1 MPRVSPELD
10 RPAQRGWAG
19 RAARALAAAVLLAP
33 LASRPAQG
41 VPPRTPCTGRY
52 ADTLA
57 GMVPVARERE
67 SRPSADWVYCLRA
80 TATYEHVA
88 YRRGGKLVH
97 EYVTKVRHGTG
108 FAVRSRD
115 GEWLVATNH
124 HVIAFPEVTG
134 DGQDL
139 EGIPA
144 GSRRVRVDVRIVA
157 SEAEPESAAQPVLR
171 PVIADEPLD
180 IAVLASRDPLRV
192 MPYRL
197 GRSADLRV
205 GNAVLAR
212 GYPLGAFPAANAG
225 RVIGLGQRDVE
236 RGWDHE
242 DFAVDALLNLGSSGS
257 PVLAVSCETGEP
269 ELVGVYHAGY
279 RNAQGLNVVIAVD
292 QLRGVLEEL
301 RAPARAVAGQELE
314 GDPAEARAALRQGPL
329 LFPFGGRAVRAER
342 GGESVRFAVL
352 DATFPLSVRVELTV
366 VDRAAPA
373 DGRAAELRE
382 ALWAQ
387 LALVV
392 RYRAAESAADARR
405 RPGARERLAARIH
418 QGEEEQQQLLAALRA
433 GADGFSEITRHDR
446 DPAARAQGEP
456 RNPAAPPPVEV
467 ILGSW

>member
-1 MPRVSPELD
+1 MPLAV
-10 RPAQRGWAG
+10 
-19 RAARALAAAVLLAP
+19 RAFAAVALLAP

-41 VPPRTPCTGRY
+41 APARPPCTGRY

-57 GMVPVARERE
+57 TMTAASRERE

-80 TATYEHVA
+80 TATYEHVQ

-97 EYVTKVRHGTG
+97 EYVTKIRHGTG
-108 FAVRSRD
+108 FGIRQRN
-115 GEWLVATNH
+115 GEWLVATNQ
-124 HVIAFPEVTG
+124 HVVAFPEVTG

-139 EGIPA
+139 EGVPA
-144 GSRRVRVDVRIVA
+144 GSRRVRIDVRIVA
-157 SEAEPESAAQPVLR
+157 NEADPESAAQPVLR
-171 PVIADEPLD
+171 PVLVDEPLD
-180 IAVLASRDPLRV
+180 IAVLASHEPLRT

-257 PVLAVSCETGEP
+257 PVLAVACDTGEP
-269 ELVGVYHAGY
+269 EIVGVYHAGY

-292 QLRGVLEEL
+292 QLRSVLEDL
-301 RAPARAVAGQELE
+301 RAPARPVAAAVPD
-314 GDPAEARAALRQGPL
+314 GDPAEARAALRGGPV

-342 GGESVRFAVL
+342 QGDAVRFSLL
-352 DATFPLSVRVELTV
+352 DAGFPLSARVELTV
-366 VDRAAPA
+366 LDRGAPA
-373 DGRAAELRE
+373 DGRAAELRD
-382 ALWAQ
+382 ALWSQ

-392 RYRAAESAADARR
+392 RYRGMEGASELRR
-405 RPGARERLAARIH
+405 GSDPRDGTRERLAARIRDDED
-418 QGEEEQQQLLAALRA
+418 GQQQLLAALRV
-433 GADGFSEITRHDR
+433 GADGFSRIVRSGR
-446 DPAARAQGEP
+446 DPAARGGEP
-456 RNPAAPPPVEV
+456 TPGPSGLPPVEV
-467 ILGSW
+467 ILGSR